1 MKKQIRKEYLSKRKQ
16 FTSTEINAWSQAI
29 AKHFFQT
36 EFMDAQTFHVFL
48 SMPKFNEVNTQYIIE
63 ELWRQNRDVV
73 VPKMKEKQ
81 LLSCPYNSETVLIKN
96 DWGIME
102 PASCTEV
109 EPKLI
114 DIVIVPLLI
123 ADKRGNRI
131 GYGGGYYDRFL
142 SKLSDTTK
150 FIGINFFEPI
160 DEVLHEDFDILLDY
174 LITPN
179 AIYTFDKV

>member
-1 MKKQIRKEYLSKRKQ
+1 MKKQIRKEYIAKRRQ
-16 FTSTEINAWSQAI
+16 FTTTEVNAWSQAI
-29 AKHFFQT
+29 AKHFFQSD
-36 EFMDAQTFHVFL
+36 FMNAQTFHVFL

-73 VPKMKEKQ
+73 VPKMKEKE
-81 LLSCPYNSETVLIKN
+81 LMCCPYKHETELVRN

-102 PASCTEV
+102 PASCSEV
-109 EPKLI
+109 DYKLI
-114 DIVIVPLLI
+114 DVVLVPLLI

-142 SKLSDTTK
+142 SKLNDTTK
-150 FIGINFFEPI
+150 FVGINFFEPI
-160 DEVLHEDFDILLDY
+160 DEVLKEDYDILLDY

-179 AIYTFDKV
+179 DIYKFD

>member
-1 MKKQIRKEYLSKRKQ
+1 MKKQIRKEYIAKRRQ
-16 FTSTEINAWSQAI
+16 FTTTEVNAWSQAI
-29 AKHFFQT
+29 AKHFFQS
-36 EFMDAQTFHVFL
+36 EFMTAHTFHVFL

-63 ELWRQNRDVV
+63 ELWRQRRDVV
-73 VPKMKEKQ
+73 VPKMKDKE
-81 LLSCPYNSETVLIKN
+81 LMSCPYHFDTELVQN

-102 PASCTEV
+102 PASCSEV
-109 EPKLI
+109 DYKLI

-142 SKLSDTTK
+142 SKLNENTK
-150 FIGINFFEPI
+150 FVGINFFEPI
-160 DEVLHEDFDILLDY
+160 GEVLMEDFDILLDY

-179 AIYTFDKV
+179 DIYKF